1 LVDYVVLGRHHSTT
15 DKTLWRREAKKTVSY
30 SRIISYRIRSQRKSN
45 KKARKPKWINQEIL
59 AKLEH
64 KKEDYRG

>member
-1 LVDYVVLGRHHSTT
+1 MVDIIVLRIKPWGEERLR
-15 DKTLWRREAKKTVSY
+15 KAVSY